1 MSHWLIDL
9 LIRDLVNLAALLIL
23 VRRIYYPRYRNKD
36 FVFSFSLF
44 NSIIFLVCFLLS
56 SNQLNMGFAFGL
68 FAIFSMLRYR
78 TVTIPIREMGYFF
91 LSIALA
97 ILNALM
103 NIEESYIFQSG
114 VNAVLIFGV
123 WLLEGQKALE
133 HENYK
138 EIHYEKIE
146 WIKPDFRPQLIKDL
160 SERTGLP
167 IHRIE
172 VLSVD
177 FLKDVALVH
186 VFYMAKENE
195 RKSRQAADEED

>member
-1 MSHWLIDL
+1 
-9 LIRDLVNLAALLIL
+9 
-23 VRRIYYPRYRNKD
+23 
-36 FVFSFSLF
+36 
-44 NSIIFLVCFLLS
+44 
-56 SNQLNMGFAFGL
+56 
-68 FAIFSMLRYR
+68 
-78 TVTIPIREMGYFF
+78 MGYFF